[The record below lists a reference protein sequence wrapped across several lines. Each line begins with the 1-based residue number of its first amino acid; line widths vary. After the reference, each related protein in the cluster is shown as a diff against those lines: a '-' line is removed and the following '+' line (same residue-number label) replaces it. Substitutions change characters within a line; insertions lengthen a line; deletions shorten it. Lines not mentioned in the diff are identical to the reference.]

1 MLETAVAE
9 WSQTTPAN
17 PLDAADRLYAVY
29 ALANLRPDD
38 PLIGVEQIADA
49 VSTVVEG
56 DDPDLVAANAAQ
68 LAQLLAPS
76 DDESPGLA
84 DGDNDDISPPAF
96 GEIVSDVLV
105 NGLISTEVSIY
116 SNVPCKIEF
125 REIMVGAT
133 PVKAG
138 RFVTQMWVPARGRS
152 LAALDG
158 YLDPAEMGEVLPLV
172 LVRNGRDQ
180 PCQHQEQH
188 AFVQGGRGS
197 VPGSVV
203 RGVSD
208 VRRIARHHC
217 RTLDVLRPLRRLP
230 AEGHRTAPGDRPRL
244 RNDRGVVRGPWRG
257 SGSRAGRRDPRR
269 CSPSTPTMQASFSSP
284 APPDTARM
292 HSKWSTCA
300 PTSFL
305 RSLQHP
311 RSTMIENSTAAMVD
325 AMIRNA
331 EDWITGP
338 AALAK
343 SVAERMSSGSY
354 TADQAAADGAA
365 LVAVTNDAYV
375 SSWVNLINS
384 VGNAQPV
391 AKDRRYGPFTI
402 TAHTEPVEL
411 SPNTFADQKS
421 KAAIQ
426 TVTVENP
433 SLPPGA
439 TDFFVLVAPALDNLI
454 AVGSVTVTNMVT
466 GATDLVPCTL
476 SVKTE
481 V

>member
-1 MLETAVAE
+1 
-9 WSQTTPAN
+9 
-17 PLDAADRLYAVY
+17 
-29 ALANLRPDD
+29 
-38 PLIGVEQIADA
+38 
-49 VSTVVEG
+49 
-56 DDPDLVAANAAQ
+56 
-68 LAQLLAPS
+68 
-76 DDESPGLA
+76 
-84 DGDNDDISPPAF
+84 
-96 GEIVSDVLV
+96 
-105 NGLISTEVSIY
+105 
-116 SNVPCKIEF
+116 
-125 REIMVGAT
+125 
-133 PVKAG
+133 
-138 RFVTQMWVPARGRS
+138 
-152 LAALDG
+152 
-158 YLDPAEMGEVLPLV
+158 
-172 LVRNGRDQ
+172 
-180 PCQHQEQH
+180 
-188 AFVQGGRGS
+188 
-197 VPGSVV
+197 
-203 RGVSD
+203 
-208 VRRIARHHC
+208 
-217 RTLDVLRPLRRLP
+217 
-230 AEGHRTAPGDRPRL
+230 
-244 RNDRGVVRGPWRG
+244 
-257 SGSRAGRRDPRR
+257 
-269 CSPSTPTMQASFSSP
+269 
-284 APPDTARM
+284 
-292 HSKWSTCA
+292 
-300 PTSFL
+300 
-305 RSLQHP
+305 
-311 RSTMIENSTAAMVD
+311 MIENSTAAMVD

-331 EDWITGP
+331 QDWITGP

-476 SVKTE
+476 RVQTE